1 MLLVVAYNMSE
12 WRYFVRLLR
21 SPRADILVM
30 LCTFGLTVFVDLT
43 VAIEVGVV
51 PVSPAFHEPHVK
63 SDRNTPYHPR
73 TAGGL

>member
-1 MLLVVAYNMSE
+1 MASLAAVLLVVAYNMSE

-30 LCTFGLTVFVDLT
+30 LCNFGLTVYVDLT

-51 PVSPAFHEPHVK
+51 LSLC
-63 SDRNTPYHPR
+63 SS
-73 TAGGL
+73 